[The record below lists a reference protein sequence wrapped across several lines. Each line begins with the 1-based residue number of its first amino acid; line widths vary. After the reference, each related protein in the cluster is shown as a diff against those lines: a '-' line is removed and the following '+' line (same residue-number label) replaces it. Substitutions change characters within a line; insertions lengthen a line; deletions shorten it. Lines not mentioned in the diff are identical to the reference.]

1 MPKPQTTPADRLA
14 ALKAR
19 DADERRE
26 RLDLDGSTLP
36 LLLEKAQAARA
47 LLLEMEALC
56 GDLVSDAAHAALKA
70 QALGGPSGAVA
81 NIITLAEASKTGV
94 EQMLALLDASDASV
108 AKG

>member
-1 MPKPQTTPADRLA
+1 MPKPKSTSADRLA

-26 RLDLDGSTLP
+26 RLDLDGENLP
-36 LLLEKAQAARA
+36 LLLEKAQAAQA

-56 GDLVSDAAHAALKA
+56 GDLVSDVVHGALKA
-70 QALGGPSGAVA
+70 QAQGGPSGSVA
-81 NIITLAEASKTGV
+81 NIITLAEAAQAGV
-94 EQMLALLDASDASV
+94 VQHLALLDAAGA